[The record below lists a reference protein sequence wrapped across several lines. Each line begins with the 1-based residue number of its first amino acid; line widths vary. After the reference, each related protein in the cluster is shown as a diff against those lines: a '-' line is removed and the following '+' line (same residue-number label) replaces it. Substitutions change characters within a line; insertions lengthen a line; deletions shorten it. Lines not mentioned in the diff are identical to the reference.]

1 MTSLSSSPGGQDDSK
16 HPEVDVTDL
25 GAQGS
30 TSLEAGHTLD
40 SPVDG
45 TASGRPPGRSTLA
58 VQGLLSLCSL
68 RFSSAWGERS
78 SAFAVYLFLVII
90 FPQTLVPAS
99 AFGFCTTASGILFSS
114 WAGGLVDRYKRL
126 VVVRY
131 ATGVQ
136 KLATSSM
143 YGLLLLL
150 FKMESARRRGSAGL
164 VLAMGAIV
172 VFGCAEKVSSVC
184 LAVSVEREWPS
195 VISDGSSDKLT
206 VMNTWLRRT
215 DLICDLLSPLFVS
228 ALAAGVS
235 YPFAAAF
242 LTGMTVFCFALEIF
256 LSGLVLGHFPQ
267 LETREIAH
275 DAPDSDAQPTSDI
288 PLAQNDGA
296 RRTLLQSFFSAL
308 EIFHSAIRIFAKDL
322 IEFSKLPVFFTS
334 LSIASIYLTVLSFD
348 GTMLTYLKNTLNYSD
363 PFLAGQRAACTFAGL
378 LGTVLFPFVLRRIGL
393 VRTGSWSIWFE
404 LACLLP
410 VVVSIHLATTL
421 STPYANKE
429 SLFSPSNHVL
439 PPWLAAAL
447 FGGMALSRIGLW
459 MFDLAQ
465 LQILQESLEA
475 HPRRNRLTSIQFTL
489 QNIFDMAKYALTM
502 GLAKPS
508 QFRWAG
514 LVSVIA
520 VLVGGLLYVF
530 GYARRVRGHIAPH
543 WKWLAKLKI
552 I

>member
-1 MTSLSSSPGGQDDSK
+1 MTSLSPRPGIQDDLK
-16 HPEVDVTDL
+16 LPKMGEPEL
-25 GAQGS
+25 WAQGS
-30 TSLEAGHTLD
+30 ASLEAGDTLD
-40 SPVDG
+40 SPVNG

-58 VQGLLSLCSL
+58 VQGLLSLCAL

-126 VVVRY
+126 AVVRY

-143 YGLLLLL
+143 YGLLLVL
-150 FKMESARRRGSAGL
+150 FKVESARRRGSAGL

-242 LTGMTVFCFALEIF
+242 LTGMTVFCFGLEIF
-256 LSGLVLGHFPQ
+256 LSGLVLGRFPQ
-267 LETREIAH
+267 LKAREVADGTP
-275 DAPDSDAQPTSDI
+275 DAELTSDT
-288 PLAQNDGA
+288 PAQNDGVPG
-296 RRTLLQSFFSAL
+296 SAL
-308 EIFHSAIRIFAKDL
+308 QRCSSALDTMHGAIRIFAKDL
-322 IEFSKLPVFFTS
+322 NEFSKLPVFYTS

-378 LGTVLFPFVLRRIGL
+378 LGTVLFPLVLRRIGL

-404 LACLLP
+404 LTCLLP

-421 STPYANKE
+421 STPYAGKE
-429 SLFSPSNHVL
+429 SQAVVSPSNHAL